1 MLKKRCSPEYLTE
14 LELMSHYRDELQKC
28 SLSIQ
33 SFNTIV
39 KKNGLI
45 NILENHVLNGI
56 GLGDGT
62 CMCSFHFP
70 NIFEE
75 WEKNVDPD
83 YFESGVRFTMTIDNW
98 AQVISDQEF
107 VWLIEDTC
115 DMYLASNPDD
125 ATIIYELL
133 NKVREKFNK

>member
-1 MLKKRCSPEYLTE
+1 MLK
-14 LELMSHYRDELQKC
+14 
-28 SLSIQ
+28 
-33 SFNTIV
+33 
-39 KKNGLI
+39 
-45 NILENHVLNGI
+45 GI

-75 WEKNVDPD
+75 WEKDVDPD

-107 VWLIEDTC
+107 VWLIR
-115 DMYLASNPDD
+115 
-125 ATIIYELL
+125 IR
-133 NKVREKFNK
+133 VRCILPVILMMQLKYMNY

>member
-1 MLKKRCSPEYLTE
+1 MEE
-14 LELMSHYRDELQKC
+14 LFELVSNYRDELQDY
-28 SLSIQ
+28 SLSIE

-39 KKNGLI
+39 KYNGGLI
-45 NILENHVLNGI
+45 NVLKKYVLVEGI
-56 GLGDGT
+56 GDGVR
-62 CMCSFHFP
+62 MCSMTFP
-70 NIFEE
+70 SIFEE
-75 WEKNVDPD
+75 WEKDVDPD

-115 DMYLASNPDD
+115 EMHLASNPDD
-125 ATIIYELL
+125 ATEIYELL